1 MPEPASTTTID
12 TVHQLTG
19 TINLVVLSGSRK
31 LQDSR
36 NKWPLPESGGM
47 LGETCGFLLLSEAVN
62 IDLAVFHCYRSEE
75 VLGVPVH
82 PWGGGIL
89 FPLRPGNAL
98 VEEVQRGR
106 SGRLQRCRHEPRD
119 AGENEGNF

>member
-1 MPEPASTTTID
+1 MPEPPSTTTID

-47 LGETCGFLLLSEAVN
+47 LGETCWFQLLSEAVN
-62 IDLAVFHCYRSEE
+62 VDSAVFWCYRSEG
-75 VLGVPVH
+75 GVGCSGSPM
-82 PWGGGIL
+82 GGGIL
-89 FPLRPGNAL
+89 FPLRPGDAL
-98 VEEVQRGR
+98 VV
-106 SGRLQRCRHEPRD
+106 S
-119 AGENEGNF
+119 